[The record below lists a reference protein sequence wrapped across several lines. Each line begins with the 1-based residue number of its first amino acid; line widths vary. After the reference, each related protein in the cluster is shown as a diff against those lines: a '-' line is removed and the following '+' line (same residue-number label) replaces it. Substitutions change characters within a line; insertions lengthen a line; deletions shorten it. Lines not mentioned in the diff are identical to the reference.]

1 MIDFFLELDKNLF
14 IELNSYHA
22 PWLDTV
28 MFFVSHKLTW
38 IPLYI
43 AIVYFIFRIHGPKK
57 GIVAV
62 LCIVLTIT
70 LADQITSTVMK
81 PFFARL
87 RPTHEP
93 ELRDL
98 VHTVNDYRGEKFGF
112 ASSHAA
118 NTFGLALF
126 VFLLFRDRTRQ
137 VRWIFLWALVVGYS
151 RIYLGVHY
159 PGDIIVGAVVGMIC
173 SVGCFVAYRK
183 ISLTLANKVAKE

>member
-22 PWLDTV
+22 EWLDTIMV
-28 MFFVSHKLTW
+28 VISHKLTW
-38 IPLYI
+38 VPLYL
-43 AIVYFIFRIHGPKK
+43 AIVYFIFRTYGIK
-57 GIVAV
+57 GVAAV
-62 LCIVLTIT
+62 ICIALTIV
-70 LADQITSTVMK
+70 LADQITSTFMK

-87 RPTHEP
+87 RPTHDP

-98 VHTVNDYRGEKFGF
+98 VHIVNGYRGEKFGF

-126 VFLLFRDRTRQ
+126 VFFLFRDLTRQ
-137 VRWIFLWALVVGYS
+137 VRWMFLWALVVGYS

-173 SVGCFVAYRK
+173 ATGCFMLYRK
-183 ISLTLANKVAKE
+183 ISIAMDRSKKDVR

>member
-22 PWLDTV
+22 QWLDTI
-28 MFFVSHKLTW
+28 MFLVSHKLTW
-38 IPLYI
+38 VPLYI
-43 AIVYFIFRIHGPKK
+43 AIVYLIFRIVGLKK

-62 LCIVLTIT
+62 LCIALTIV
-70 LADQITSTVMK
+70 LADQITSTFMK

-93 ELRDL
+93 ALKDL

-183 ISLTLANKVAKE
+183 VAFAIATKAD